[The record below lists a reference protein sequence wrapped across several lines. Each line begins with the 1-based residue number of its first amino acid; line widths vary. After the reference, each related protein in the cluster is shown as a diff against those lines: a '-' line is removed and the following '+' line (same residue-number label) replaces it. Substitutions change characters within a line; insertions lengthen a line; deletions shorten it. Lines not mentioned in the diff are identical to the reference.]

1 MNRGFLLSSKFMI
14 VVVGAFFFE
23 VRGCFF
29 VALVDALEVLPD
41 YNTILSSKLW
51 AATAAAGS
59 YYL

>member
-41 YNTILSSKLW
+41 YNTILSSKL
-51 AATAAAGS
+51 
-59 YYL
+59 